1 MKLFPGFSRKFIST
15 SNSRIHLVTGGTG
28 PAALL
33 LHGYPETHVMWH
45 KVAPALARDYTVVC
59 PDTRGYGDS
68 SKPKGLP
75 DHSNYSKRAM
85 AKDMAD
91 VMTRLG
97 HRKFHVVGHDRGG
110 RVAHRLA
117 RDHGS
122 RVRSLAVLDIS
133 PTLKVFESTDMALA
147 RAFYHWFFLIQAAP
161 MPERMIGKTR
171 RDYLLGRIGR
181 GPNGLRD
188 FPQAARREYLRCF
201 DARGI
206 HGSCE
211 DYRAAATIDL
221 VHDRKD
227 SRRKLAMPVLAL
239 WAKHSPVGT
248 MFDCLADWREVAR
261 DVRGRAFDC
270 GHFLPEE
277 KPREVLR
284 ELRAFLARCPT

>member
-1 MKLFPGFSRKFIST
+1 MKLYPGFSRKRISG
-15 SNSRIHLVTGGTG
+15 SNARINLVTGGEG
-28 PAALL
+28 PAVLM
-33 LHGYPETHVMWH
+33 LHGYPETHAMWH

-59 PDTRGYGDS
+59 ADLRGYGDS
-68 SKPKGLP
+68 SKPRGLP

-85 AKDMAD
+85 ARDMAE
-91 VMTRLG
+91 VMTALG
-97 HRKFHVVGHDRGG
+97 HRRFHVVGHDRGG

-133 PTLKVFESTDMALA
+133 PTLRVFQNTDMALA
-147 RAFYHWFFLIQAAP
+147 RAFYHWFFLVQQAP
-161 MPERMIGKTR
+161 MPERMIASMR

-188 FPQAARREYLRCF
+188 FPEAVRREYLRCF

-221 VHDRKD
+221 AHDRK
-227 SRRKLAMPVLAL
+227 SMKKKLAMPVLAL
-239 WAKHSPVGT
+239 WAKHSPVGS

-261 DVRGRAFDC
+261 DVRGRALDC

-277 KPREVLR
+277 RPREVLR
-284 ELRAFLARCPT
+284 ELRRFLAQCGN